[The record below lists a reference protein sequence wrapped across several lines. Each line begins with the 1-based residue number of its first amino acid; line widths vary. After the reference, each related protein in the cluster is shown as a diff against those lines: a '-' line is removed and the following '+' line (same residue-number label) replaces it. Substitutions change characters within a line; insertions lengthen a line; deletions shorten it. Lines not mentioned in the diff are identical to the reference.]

1 MSFLKEEST
10 EGSDFCTF
18 ILKLSIG
25 VQTFILL
32 YANMQCIYANSFGVK
47 LYATGLYS
55 SPVLPCLPY
64 LSGYIAM

>member
-1 MSFLKEEST
+1 MSFFKEEST

-47 LYATGLYS
+47 LYAT
-55 SPVLPCLPY
+55 CLA
-64 LSGYIAM
+64 LSALSIRIHSNMAG